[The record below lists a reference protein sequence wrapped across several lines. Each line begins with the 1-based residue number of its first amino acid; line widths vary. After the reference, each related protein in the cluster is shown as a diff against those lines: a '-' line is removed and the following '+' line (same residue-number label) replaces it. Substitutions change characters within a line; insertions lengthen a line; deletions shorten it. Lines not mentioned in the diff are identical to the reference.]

1 MKHPREGCFQR
12 VSLLLHQDLG
22 GKFDRKA
29 LGSPSVTILYPNRSH
44 FGESEDR
51 LYIYIFRALRRRLVV
66 VIPSK
71 QYYPIAQP
79 LLACPV
85 MLLPRLSHQ
94 FSLPIVRIVAHRR
107 WLKPVC
113 RGLRVFLP
121 GSCSPR
127 ELRLVI
133 KNHRCRKSLR
143 YCSYSF
149 G

>member
-1 MKHPREGCFQR
+1 MFPTRFA
-12 VSLLLHQDLG
+12 VIASDLG

-51 LYIYIFRALRRRLVV
+51 LYIYIYIFRGLGRRLVV

-107 WLKPVC
+107 
-113 RGLRVFLP
+113 
-121 GSCSPR
+121 
-127 ELRLVI
+127 
-133 KNHRCRKSLR
+133 
-143 YCSYSF
+143 
-149 G
+149 